1 MRSQTVTNGIFMLIF
16 FLILGLI
23 FLTSGGVGLFYVNTA
38 DHIASGT
45 PLFFVSN
52 LTFATFVVFGVAI
65 LAFLAFFN
73 AEFD

>member
-1 MRSQTVTNGIFMLIF
+1 MLIF

-23 FLTSGGVGLFYVNTA
+23 FLVSGGVGLFYVNTGA
-38 DHIASGT
+38 HVASGT
-45 PLFFVSN
+45 ALFFIGN
-52 LTFATFVVFGVAI
+52 LTFATFVVFGLAI

>member
-1 MRSQTVTNGIFMLIF
+1 MLIF

-23 FLTSGGVGLFYVNTA
+23 FLVSGGVGLFYVNTTA
-38 DHIASGT
+38 NIAGT
-45 PLFFVSN
+45 PLFFMGN
-52 LTFATFVVFGVAI
+52 LTFGTFVVFGLAI

>member
-1 MRSQTVTNGIFMLIF
+1 MLVF

-38 DHIASGT
+38 DHVASGT
-45 PLFFVSN
+45 ALFFLGN
-52 LTFATFVVFGVAI
+52 LTFITFLVFGVAI